1 MRRNIVMGRRTSG
14 FTLIEILIA
23 LAIIGILSAVAIPS
37 YSSYVLRGRLT
48 EAFTNLSAVQPKA
61 EEVWS
66 NTRSYQ
72 TLPQPTSP
80 NFTYTVTADA
90 SSYTVTADGQG
101 PAAGFEYT
109 IDQNGNRA
117 TKLVPAGWTASST
130 CWVDRK
136 GGQCVQ

>member
-1 MRRNIVMGRRTSG
+1 MGRRESG

-23 LAIIGILSAVAIPS
+23 IALVGILSAIAIPS
-37 YSSYVLRGRLT
+37 YASYVTRGRLT
-48 EAFTNLSAVQPKA
+48 EAFTALSAIQPKA

-66 NTRSYQ
+66 NDRSYANI
-72 TLPQPTSP
+72 PPPAATS
-80 NFTYTVTADA
+80 NFSYIVNATA
-90 SSYTVTADGQG
+90 SSYSVTATGHG
-101 PAAGFEYT
+101 PVDAFVFT

-117 TKLVPAGWTASST
+117 TTGVPAGWATSAT